1 MREGFELHL
10 LRVLSGPYETLESVL
25 RAGPQEWLPGFTR
38 QGQANTA
45 EISVEQAGR
54 RIRRR
59 IVVTTG
65 NVERYAYGVTVR
77 IQWRA
82 ARHAELYPELEG
94 HLRLE
99 RRQPAGC
106 SLRLDARYSPPGGR
120 LGASIDQAVLHK
132 LAESSVGGFLDRV
145 TGLLDHG
152 GQAPRAIP

>member
-10 LRVLSGPYETLESVL
+10 LRVLSAPYETLERAL

-38 QGQANTA
+38 VGQADTS
-45 EISVEQAGR
+45 EISVEQAGHRIER
-54 RIRRR
+54 RIL
-59 IVVTTG
+59 VTTG

-82 ARHAELYPELEG
+82 VRHAELYPELEG

-106 SLRLDARYSPPGGR
+106 SVRLDARYSPPGGR
-120 LGASIDQAVLHK
+120 LGASIDRAVLHN

-145 TGLLDHG
+145 TALLAQG
-152 GQAPRAIP
+152 GQAPRVIP